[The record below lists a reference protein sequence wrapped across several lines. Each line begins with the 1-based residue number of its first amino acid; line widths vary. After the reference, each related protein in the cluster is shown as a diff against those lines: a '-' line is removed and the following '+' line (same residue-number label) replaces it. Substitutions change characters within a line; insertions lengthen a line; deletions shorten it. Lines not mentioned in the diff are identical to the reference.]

1 MNKVVISI
9 LSILLLLT
17 NVFWLYQSLDNGVSL
32 TSMEA
37 SLETQTKISE
47 QLFALTNAQLI
58 GKSVNEVDNIVPLD
72 IYSSRPFIKDDCLN
86 YGSLC
91 LIVGTNGTIQGVK

>member
-17 NVFWLYQSLDNGVSL
+17 NVFWFYQSLDNGVSL
-32 TSMEA
+32 TYMEA

-47 QLFALTNAQLI
+47 QLFVLTNAQLI
-58 GKSVNEVDNIVPLD
+58 GKSVNEANNIVPLD
-72 IYSSRPFIKDDCLN
+72 TYGSRPFIKDDCLY
-86 YGSLC
+86 YGSVC
-91 LIVGTNGTIQGVK
+91 LIVGTNGTIQGFK